1 MDQMSTFCKAVSVP
15 MNYYCHVFETIIG
28 NLLFEKLHI
37 CAGIIGFNSHLAETF
52 TDISKDLVFLIL
64 LYIRKCLNA
73 HTLCANL
80 GLNAHTLC
88 AKQSYICIRAFINDD
103 IV

>member
-1 MDQMSTFCKAVSVP
+1 MDQMSTFCKEVSVP

-52 TDISKDLVFLIL
+52 TDISKDLAIFYSSI
-64 LYIRKCLNA
+64 YYEMFKCT
-73 HTLCANL
+73 HTVCKF
-80 GLNAHTLC
+80 GLKCTHTVCKIKLHLH
-88 AKQSYICIRAFINDD
+88 SCIYK
-103 IV
+103 

>member
-1 MDQMSTFCKAVSVP
+1 MYLRRLLET
-15 MNYYCHVFETIIG
+15 YYLKNFTSALGLLDSIHIWQKHSLISARI
-28 NLLFEKLHI
+28 LLF
-37 CAGIIGFNSHLAETF
+37 F
-52 TDISKDLVFLIL
+52 IL
-64 LYIRKCLNA
+64 LYIRQCLNA

-88 AKQSYICIRAFINDD
+88 AKQSYICIRAFKNDD